1 FINMHMQISEL
12 NGKVPKEVIDA
23 AKARGITSLTPPQVL
38 AIESGLLDG
47 KNIVISAPT
56 ASGKTFAA
64 EMAMIKTVLW
74 RFKKAIYVAP
84 MRAIVSEKYEEF
96 KSSYP
101 FLKVAISIGDMDSLD
116 PWLEKY
122 DITFVSVEK
131 LDSLIR
137 HGLDWLD
144 SIGCVIFDE
153 VHMLDDV
160 ERGPTL
166 EVLMT
171 KLKRV
176 CRNAQII
183 ALSATIGN
191 ANEIASWLG
200 AKLVESD
207 YRPVPLYKGVE
218 FGGIV
223 YYANKKEKLKSD
235 SSLAEARIA
244 EDTFGRGK
252 QLLAFYATR
261 RYAEAGAERL
271 SEISE
276 RYLSEDDKARLRE
289 VSETVLHALSRPT
302 LQCERLARLI
312 LKGAAFHHSGLVN
325 EQRHVVETA
334 FKENLIKV
342 ISATTTLGYGVNLP
356 ANTVVI
362 KNTSRYRDDSGSAA
376 ISVNE
381 VQQLFGRAGRPS
393 YDEYGRAMLIA
404 RSKNEIK
411 TLFKKYI
418 DADLDPI
425 NSKLGVLSVLRTHVL
440 AFIATKFARSE
451 ESILNFLSE
460 TFYGYQYS
468 NMSEIG
474 RIVGEIISELAEWSF
489 IERKGGIYEATRI
502 GSRVSELYIDPL
514 SAKWMIDTMPKVRD
528 DISGLFM
535 ISNTIEMRPY
545 VRVTAEAEEAFPE
558 YESMVEHNNVYAYRD
573 YSYYDPLKP
582 FSTAL
587 MLDSWINEKSEQEI
601 TSAFATTPGALFAKI
616 SNADWL
622 LYSAMELAKLLH
634 MSYSNILELRVR
646 TRYGIKKELM
656 DLVRLEQVGRV
667 RARILYSNG
676 IRSIADLR
684 MSGAEAKVKSLL
696 GAELAKKIMDQLENF

>member
-1 FINMHMQISEL
+1 MQISEIG
-12 NGKVPKEVIDA
+12 GKVPKEVIDSA
-23 AKARGITSLTPPQVL
+23 VARGITSLTPPQAL
-38 AIESGLLDG
+38 AVANGLLEG
-47 KNIVISAPT
+47 ENIVISSPT

-64 EMAMIKTVLW
+64 EMAMVKTVLW
-74 RFKKAIYVAP
+74 KFKKAVYVAP

-96 KSSYP
+96 KANYP

-122 DITFVSVEK
+122 DIVFVSIEK

-144 SIGCVIFDE
+144 SIGCIIFDE

-166 EVLMT
+166 EILMT

-176 CRNAQII
+176 CKNAQII

-200 AKLVESD
+200 AKVVVSD

-218 FGGIV
+218 FGGTV
-223 YYANKKEKLKSD
+223 YYAKKNEKLMSD
-235 SSLAEARIA
+235 SDIAEARIA

-252 QLLAFYATR
+252 QLLVFYSTR

-276 RYLSEDDKARLRE
+276 RYLKEDERIELRD

-302 LQCERLARLI
+302 SQCERLSRLI

-325 EQRHVVETA
+325 EQRHAVEAA
-334 FKENLIKV
+334 FKEGLIKV

-356 ANTVVI
+356 ANTVVV

-376 ISVNE
+376 IGVNE
-381 VQQLFGRAGRPS
+381 VQQLFGRAGRPN
-393 YDEYGRAMLIA
+393 YDEYGRALLIA
-404 RSKNEIK
+404 RSKGEIK

-418 DADLDPI
+418 NAELDPI
-425 NSKLGVLSVLRTHVL
+425 NSKLGVLPVLRTHVL
-440 AFIATKFARSE
+440 AFIATKFMRSE
-451 ESILNFLSE
+451 ESILSFLGE

-468 NMSEIG
+468 SMSDMG
-474 RIVGEIISELAEWSF
+474 RIVGEIIDELLEWKF
-489 IERKGGIYEATRI
+489 IERRGSIYEATRI
-502 GSRVSELYIDPL
+502 GKRVSELYIDPL
-514 SAKWMIDTMPKVRD
+514 SAKWMIDAMPAVHD
-528 DISGLFM
+528 ELSGLFM

-545 VRVTAEAEEAFPE
+545 VRATPEAEEIFPQ
-558 YESMVEHNNVYAYRD
+558 YESMLERSNVYAYRD

-582 FSTAL
+582 FSTAM
-587 MLDSWINEKSEQEI
+587 MLKDWISERSEQEI
-601 TSAFATTPGALFAKI
+601 TSTFSTTPGALFTKI

-634 MSYSNILELRVR
+634 IGYTNILELRVR
-646 TRYGIKKELM
+646 TRYGIRKELM

-667 RARILYSNG
+667 RARLLYSNG
-676 IRSIADLR
+676 IKSIADLR
-684 MSGAEAKVKSLL
+684 KSGADAKVKALF
-696 GAELAKKIMDQLENF
+696 GTEIAKRIMSQLDNF